1 MKMKKWFPFLL
12 AVVLIL
18 ASSIGTAVAY
28 FTTYATAKGGYV
40 IHLGEETE
48 IEEEFSDWTKHVVIT
63 SKPNS
68 SSVFVRVKAFSG
80 KNYPLE
86 ISGSGWTLGTGDY
99 WYYNDV
105 LPGNAQ
111 TSQLDIEIK
120 DVPTKEAAAGDE
132 VNVTVIYECVL
143 AIYKADG
150 SPDPDTA
157 WNQGEVTVI
166 EGGNS

>member
-1 MKMKKWFPFLL
+1 MKMRKWFPFLL

-18 ASSIGTAVAY
+18 GSSIGTAVAY
-28 FTTYATAKGGYV
+28 FTTYAETKGGYV
-40 IHLGEETE
+40 IRLGGETE

-63 SKPNS
+63 SRENS
-68 SSVFVRVKAFSG
+68 SPVFVRVKAVSG
-80 KNYPLE
+80 KHYPLE
-86 ISGSGWTLGTGDY
+86 ISGSGWSLGAGDY

-105 LPGNAQ
+105 LPGGSQ
-111 TSQLDIEIK
+111 TSQLDIAIK
-120 DVPTKEAAAGDE
+120 DVPASEAREGDE
-132 VNVTVIYECVL
+132 IDVAVVYECVL

-166 EGGNS
+166 QGGNS